1 MQIHQTDFSTGN
13 VYRNI
18 MEVAV
23 PMIIAQI
30 LNLLYN
36 IVDRI
41 YIGRIPEI
49 GATALTGVGL
59 CFPIITLITAF
70 TYLFGNGGAP
80 LCSMERGRGNREEA
94 EMLMGNTFVMLIGTG
109 AILTAIGLIFY
120 RPILYAFGASDVTF
134 SYAADYIRIYLLGT
148 LFVMITL
155 GMNPFINSQGFG
167 NTGMLTI
174 LIGAVL
180 NILLDPLFIFGMH
193 MGVRG
198 AALATIISQ
207 FCSAIWVLRFLTGKK
222 AILNLKKSAMRISWK
237 RVGSI
242 VSLGMSGFFMAFTNS
257 LVQVVCN
264 ATLQTWGGDI
274 YVGVMTVLNSV
285 RDIFTMPVHGL
296 TTGASPVMSFN
307 YGEKAYDRVKKA
319 IKFITAVCVIYTLA
333 GWGILKLLPEFFIRI
348 FNSEPA
354 LLERVSRH
362 YITISLASGKG
373 SSRPSYLLFW
383 LLLYGIAVYR
393 AKRVRGTW
401 KGKKGHLFFSVPK
414 GSDRGTADA
423 SAASCEWSGNRWRV
437 LGGTGFQPC
446 RRLCMLFHHADDG
459 IAGAEQT

>member
-94 EMLMGNTFVMLIGTG
+94 EMLMGNTFVMLLGTG
-109 AILTAIGLIFY
+109 VILTAIGLIFY

-207 FCSAIWVLRFLTGKK
+207 LCSAIWVLRFL
-222 AILNLKKSAMRISWK
+222 A
-237 RVGSI
+237 
-242 VSLGMSGFFMAFTNS
+242 
-257 LVQVVCN
+257 
-264 ATLQTWGGDI
+264 
-274 YVGVMTVLNSV
+274 
-285 RDIFTMPVHGL
+285 
-296 TTGASPVMSFN
+296 
-307 YGEKAYDRVKKA
+307 
-319 IKFITAVCVIYTLA
+319 
-333 GWGILKLLPEFFIRI
+333 
-348 FNSEPA
+348 
-354 LLERVSRH
+354 
-362 YITISLASGKG
+362 
-373 SSRPSYLLFW
+373 
-383 LLLYGIAVYR
+383 
-393 AKRVRGTW
+393 
-401 KGKKGHLFFSVPK
+401 GKKGDPEPEKKCHEDFLEKSGQYRKPWYVRVFYGIYK
-414 GSDRGTADA
+414 Q
-423 SAASCEWSGNRWRV
+423 SCAGGMQCHTPDLGRRYLRWCHDS
-437 LGGTGFQPC
+437 FKFCP
-446 RRLCMLFHHADDG
+446 
-459 IAGAEQT
+459 

>member
-1 MQIHQTDFSTGN
+1 MQTHQTDFSTGN

-207 FCSAIWVLRFLTGKK
+207 LCSAIWVLRFLTGKK
-222 AILNLKKSAMRISWK
+222 AILNLKKSAMKISWK

-274 YVGVMTVLNSV
+274 YVGIMTVLNSA

-307 YGEKAYDRVKKA
+307 YGEKAYDKVKKQ
-319 IKFITAVCVIYTLA
+319 LN
-333 GWGILKLLPEFFIRI
+333 LLQ
-348 FNSEPA
+348 
-354 LLERVSRH
+354 L
-362 YITISLASGKG
+362 
-373 SSRPSYLLFW
+373 
-383 LLLYGIAVYR
+383 
-393 AKRVRGTW
+393 
-401 KGKKGHLFFSVPK
+401 SV
-414 GSDRGTADA
+414 
-423 SAASCEWSGNRWRV
+423 
-437 LGGTGFQPC
+437 
-446 RRLCMLFHHADDG
+446 
-459 IAGAEQT
+459 

>member
-1 MQIHQTDFSTGN
+1 MQTHQTDFSTGN

-109 AILTAIGLIFY
+109 VILTAIGLIFY

-180 NILLDPLFIFGMH
+180 NILLDPLLHPHHGNRKSRAMC
-193 MGVRG
+193 
-198 AALATIISQ
+198 
-207 FCSAIWVLRFLTGKK
+207 CS
-222 AILNLKKSAMRISWK
+222 N
-237 RVGSI
+237 
-242 VSLGMSGFFMAFTNS
+242 
-257 LVQVVCN
+257 Q
-264 ATLQTWGGDI
+264 LQ
-274 YVGVMTVLNSV
+274 
-285 RDIFTMPVHGL
+285 
-296 TTGASPVMSFN
+296 
-307 YGEKAYDRVKKA
+307 
-319 IKFITAVCVIYTLA
+319 
-333 GWGILKLLPEFFIRI
+333 
-348 FNSEPA
+348 
-354 LLERVSRH
+354 
-362 YITISLASGKG
+362 SGKG
-373 SSRPSYLLFW
+373 ARHTNPRI
-383 LLLYGIAVYR
+383 GIL
-393 AKRVRGTW
+393 
-401 KGKKGHLFFSVPK
+401 HLRMFFCQRCHCACSK
-414 GSDRGTADA
+414 GSSDVRMRICPFPLD
-423 SAASCEWSGNRWRV
+423 GN
-437 LGGTGFQPC
+437 
-446 RRLCMLFHHADDG
+446 
-459 IAGAEQT
+459 E

>member
-49 GATALTGVGL
+49 GATCTDRSGTVFSYYHPDHRHLPIFWKWRSTALL
-59 CFPIITLITAF
+59 H
-70 TYLFGNGGAP
+70 
-80 LCSMERGRGNREEA
+80 
-94 EMLMGNTFVMLIGTG
+94 GTG
-109 AILTAIGLIFY
+109 KRKPGRSRNAHGKHLCDADRHRSDPDSHWLIFY

-222 AILNLKKSAMRISWK
+222 GDPEPEKKRHEDLLEK
-237 RVGSI
+237 
-242 VSLGMSGFFMAFTNS
+242 SGQYRKPGYVRF
-257 LVQVVCN
+257 LWH
-264 ATLQTWGGDI
+264 LQT
-274 YVGVMTVLNSV
+274 VLC
-285 RDIFTMPVHGL
+285 RWYAMPH
-296 TTGASPVMSFN
+296 
-307 YGEKAYDRVKKA
+307 
-319 IKFITAVCVIYTLA
+319 
-333 GWGILKLLPEFFIRI
+333 
-348 FNSEPA
+348 
-354 LLERVSRH
+354 
-362 YITISLASGKG
+362 
-373 SSRPSYLLFW
+373 SRPGVVISTL
-383 LLLYGIAVYR
+383 V
-393 AKRVRGTW
+393 
-401 KGKKGHLFFSVPK
+401 S
-414 GSDRGTADA
+414 
-423 SAASCEWSGNRWRV
+423 
-437 LGGTGFQPC
+437 
-446 RRLCMLFHHADDG
+446 
-459 IAGAEQT
+459 

>member
-1 MQIHQTDFSTGN
+1 MKTHQTDFSTGN

-36 IVDRI
+36 VVDRI

-70 TYLFGNGGAP
+70 TYLFGNGGSP
-80 LCSMERGRGNREEA
+80 LCSMERGRGNEEEA

-109 AILTAIGLIFY
+109 VILTVIGLVFY
-120 RPILYAFGASDVTF
+120 RPILYVFGASDVTF
-134 SYAADYIRIYLLGT
+134 PYAASYIKIYLLGT

-180 NILLDPLFIFGMH
+180 NIILDPLFIFVLG

-198 AALATIISQ
+198 AAVATIISQ
-207 FCSAIWVLRFLTGKK
+207 FCSAMWVLNFLRGKK
-222 AILNLKKSAMRISWK
+222 AVLNLKRSAMKISWK
-237 RVGSI
+237 RVRDI
-242 VSLGMSGFFMAFTNS
+242 TSLGMSGFFMAFTNS

-264 ATLQTWGGDI
+264 ATLQNWGGDI

-285 RDIFTMPVHGL
+285 RDILTMPVHGL
-296 TTGASPVMSFN
+296 ATGASPVMSFN
-307 YGEKAYDRVKKA
+307 YGEKSSVWS
-319 IKFITAVCVIYTLA
+319 LLWQA
-333 GWGILKLLPEFFIRI
+333 GE
-348 FNSEPA
+348 S
-354 LLERVSRH
+354 
-362 YITISLASGKG
+362 
-373 SSRPSYLLFW
+373 
-383 LLLYGIAVYR
+383 
-393 AKRVRGTW
+393 
-401 KGKKGHLFFSVPK
+401 
-414 GSDRGTADA
+414 
-423 SAASCEWSGNRWRV
+423 
-437 LGGTGFQPC
+437 
-446 RRLCMLFHHADDG
+446 
-459 IAGAEQT
+459 